1 MCMAFSKY
9 GRVKLGGLE
18 KPEIST
24 AKWLAIIMST
34 LLAGGGVL
42 GSSRANVSFDDG
54 ATNT

>member
-1 MCMAFSKY
+1 MGELS
-9 GRVKLGGLE
+9 LGIR

-34 LLAGGGVL
+34 LLAGGGVF
-42 GSSRANVSFDDG
+42 GQRANVSFDDG

>member
-1 MCMAFSKY
+1 MGELS
-9 GRVKLGGLE
+9 LGIR

>member
-1 MCMAFSKY
+1 M
-9 GRVKLGGLE
+9 GELNLGIR

-34 LLAGGGVL
+34 LLAGVAFL
-42 GSSRANVSFDDG
+42 GSSRAYVPFDDG